1 MNSFL
6 KENKNFLTYTL
17 IFLAIISIFGLNFLL
32 SLIGN
37 ILLLLVLIP
46 ILFLIIFFI
55 GFNSL
60 KTKFKTCNK
69 CGAISI
75 GISEN
80 CMNCGA
86 VLNDDDNQNNI
97 LIDNPGESTI
107 EINAEEIK

>member
-17 IFLAIISIFGLNFLL
+17 IFLAIISIWIKLLL

-75 GISEN
+75 ELVKI
-80 CMNCGA
+80 A
-86 VLNDDDNQNNI
+86 
-97 LIDNPGESTI
+97 
-107 EINAEEIK
+107 